1 MMRDP
6 EREKS
11 SVNTVD
17 FGNETVS
24 PIEKTKK
31 VHDVFSRVASQYDL
45 MNDLM
50 SFGLHRIIKQ
60 VAVEMTGL
68 VSGSTV
74 LDLAGGTGDISKI
87 LHNVVGSKGTVI
99 LADINEH
106 MVSVGRDRLIDS
118 GISTVNASIANGEQ
132 LPFQSNSFDS
142 VITGFGLRNMTHKDK
157 ALLEILRVLRPRGVL
172 IVLEFSQPNSQPVSE
187 LYRIFQ
193 AFWPV
198 VGKMLVGDSK
208 PYKYLIE
215 SIDKHPSKKA
225 LELMMQDAGFMNT
238 RFVDLLGG
246 IIAIHRGQK

>member
-1 MMRDP
+1 MGIHNH
-6 EREKS
+6 EKNGDRLVPFGKQDVPS
-11 SVNTVD
+11 GEKAALVN
-17 FGNETVS
+17 E
-24 PIEKTKK
+24 
-31 VHDVFSRVASQYDL
+31 VFSTVADRYDL

-50 SFGLHRIIKQ
+50 SFGFHRIIKQ

-68 VSGSTV
+68 ASGGSV

-87 LHNVVGSKGTVI
+87 LHEVVGSQGTVI

-118 GISTVNASIANGEQ
+118 GIGGVKASIANGEQ
-132 LPFQSNSFDS
+132 LPFQSNTFDS

-157 ALLEILRVLRPRGVL
+157 ALLEILRVLRPRGIF
-172 IVLEFSQPNSQPVSE
+172 IVLEFSQPDSQPLSE
-187 LYRIFQ
+187 LYRMFQ

-215 SIDKHPSKKA
+215 SIENHPSKQA
-225 LELMMQDAGFMNT
+225 VELMMQDAGFINT

>member
-1 MMRDP
+1 MHNH
-6 EREKS
+6 ELEKS
-11 SVNTVD
+11 QANTVD

-24 PIEKTKK
+24 PLEKTKK

-50 SFGLHRIIKQ
+50 SFGFHRIIKQ

-68 VSGSTV
+68 ASGDSV
-74 LDLAGGTGDISKI
+74 LDLAGGTGDISKK
-87 LHNVVGSKGTVI
+87 LHEVVGSQGTVI

-118 GISTVNASIANGEQ
+118 GIGGVKASIANGEQ
-132 LPFQSNSFDS
+132 LPFQSNTFDS

-157 ALLEILRVLRPRGVL
+157 ALLEILRVLRPRGIF
-172 IVLEFSQPNSQPVSE
+172 IVLEFSQPDSQPLSE
-187 LYRIFQ
+187 LYRMFQ
-193 AFWPV
+193 AFWPI
-198 VGKMLVGDSK
+198 VGKLLVGDSK

-215 SIDKHPSKKA
+215 SIEKHPSKQA
-225 LELMMQDAGFMNT
+225 LELMMQDAGFINT

>member
-157 ALLEILRVLRPRGVL
+157 ALLV
-172 IVLEFSQPNSQPVSE
+172 
-187 LYRIFQ
+187 
-193 AFWPV
+193 
-198 VGKMLVGDSK
+198 
-208 PYKYLIE
+208 
-215 SIDKHPSKKA
+215 H
-225 LELMMQDAGFMNT
+225 
-238 RFVDLLGG
+238 
-246 IIAIHRGQK
+246 